1 MFCLFVV
8 IVILQHSIAVG
19 KANET
24 IATTEQSRLQIFDD
38 EESIVS
44 VVVNVQENI
53 TSQFS
58 SNAINVHVVDKSIA
72 EIISVEDDI
81 ITSTTNS
88 FSAHKFGLRIVG
100 NKIGKTV
107 VVFNFTHSSNSSLD
121 LVISNGL
128 TVVRR
133 QTIFDNILSY
143 LLGVLVVINNFGFG
157 CNFDYTIGK
166 ELVKTPKPVLIGI
179 ACQFVTL
186 PLVSLCTRST
196 LSANIIN
203 IIRVKGK
210 IIQNDGD

>member
-8 IVILQHSIAVG
+8 IAILQHSTAVG

-24 IATTEQSRLQIFDD
+24 IATAEQSRLQIFDD

-53 TSQFS
+53 TSS
-58 SNAINVHVVDKSIA
+58 AINVHVVDKSIA
-72 EIISVEDDI
+72 EIIPVEDDI

-88 FSAHKFGLRIVG
+88 FSTHKFGLRIVG

-107 VVFNFTHSSNSSLD
+107 VVFNFTLSRNSSVH
-121 LVISNGL
+121 LVISNDL

-143 LLGVLVVINNFGFG
+143 LLGVLVIINNFGFG

-179 ACQFVTL
+179 ACQFITL
-186 PLVSLCTRST
+186 PLVSLGTT
-196 LSANIIN
+196 LPAYVC
-203 IIRVKGK
+203 VKGK
-210 IIQNDGD
+210 ILQNDGD

>member
-8 IVILQHSIAVG
+8 IAILQHSTAVG

-53 TSQFS
+53 TSS
-58 SNAINVHVVDKSIA
+58 AINVHVVDKSIA

-88 FSAHKFGLRIVG
+88 FSTHKFGLRIVG

-107 VVFNFTHSSNSSLD
+107 VVFNFTHSRNSSVD
-121 LVISNGL
+121 LVISNDL

-186 PLVSLCTRST
+186 PLVSLCTT

>member
-1 MFCLFVV
+1 MLCLFVV

-24 IATTEQSRLQIFDD
+24 IANTEQSRLQIFDD

-44 VVVNVQENI
+44 VVFNVQDNI

-88 FSAHKFGLRIVG
+88 FSTHKFGLRIVG

-107 VVFNFTHSSNSSLD
+107 VVFNFTHSRNSSVD
-121 LVISNGL
+121 LVISNDL

-186 PLVSLCTRST
+186 PLVSLCTT
-196 LSANIIN
+196 LSAFIC
-203 IIRVKGK
+203 VKGK

>member
-1 MFCLFVV
+1 MFCLLLV
-8 IVILQHSIAVG
+8 IIILQHSIAMG

-24 IATTEQSRLQIFDD
+24 IANTEKSTLQIFDD

-44 VVVNVQENI
+44 VVINVQENVK
-53 TSQFS
+53 SQFS
-58 SNAINVHVVDKSIA
+58 SNAIKAHVVDKSIA

-81 ITSTTNS
+81 IASTTEGLS
-88 FSAHKFGLRIVG
+88 THKFGLRIIG

-107 VVFNFTHSSNSSLD
+107 VVFNFTRSRNSSVD
-121 LVISNGL
+121 LLISNDL

-143 LLGVLVVINNFGFG
+143 LLGLLVVINNFGFG
-157 CNFDYTIGK
+157 CNFDYTVGK

-186 PLVSLCTRST
+186 PLVSLHII
-196 LSANIIN
+196 LSACVC
-203 IIRVKGK
+203 VKG
-210 IIQNDGD
+210 